1 MVESGPPVLE
11 EEEQEDSAVRL
22 EAVSDNF
29 ACLQTG
35 WTAETGTF
43 QDKPHADVL
52 RL

>member
-11 EEEQEDSAVRL
+11 EEEEDSAVRL

-35 WTAETGTF
+35 WTEETGSH
-43 QDKPHADVL
+43 QDKHHADVL
-52 RL
+52 L